1 MVAVTTMDKAIRTTA
16 HVVRLADLDNL
27 YEAVHQPMV
36 REASSVRPLYP
47 RAVDALDDLSEVRPA
62 ATTSRQPNVIGSTL
76 PAPLGHEQEVEAL
89 PRPRAAKRQRRRGP
103 VRDVPRLPHGE
114 VQQWP
119 VRFDATGQ
127 GYARIWL
134 GNALL
139 LILTLGLAWPWTHRR
154 SQRHFLRHTEVAGHR
169 MDFYLPNRLLMP
181 RLGMTAA
188 LWLGLVGA
196 SVGSFWTGMAA
207 LTLGT
212 LVWPLLVY
220 LQINHQVSSITWAGR
235 ALWFDGP
242 WTTLYKVSWLP
253 LALFLGAAWAMAAA
267 SHQATAGRAWQ
278 AAAAML
284 VLWLLYLP
292 SAAWSFYRYRQHH
305 IRLGPLR
312 LQWQAKR
319 GDIWAALGRSAA
331 SAGMW
336 ALLIAGALALLLS
349 AWLAWQPTVP
359 RAMIVG
365 AAGLAV
371 TVVTAMWI
379 PSMDAAMLEAVWN
392 RSGNRHLR
400 FRSRLSR
407 SAYTRLFA
415 RNTLRLVLTLGL
427 YWPWAVVSTRRMRW
441 QAMTVWSRV
450 DAEVLMAY
458 WLPEADPLS
467 VQPDAAAARDRHG
480 AESQTTQP
488 SFVSRYGTLD

>member
-1 MVAVTTMDKAIRTTA
+1 MVKAVRTSA
-16 HVVRLADLDNL
+16 QVVRLADLDNL
-27 YEAVHQPMV
+27 YEVVHQPTAP
-36 REASSVRPLYP
+36 EASSARPLYP
-47 RAVDALDDLSEVRPA
+47 RAVDALDDFPKVSPLAGIR
-62 ATTSRQPNVIGSTL
+62 RQPNVIGSTL
-76 PAPLGHEQEVEAL
+76 PGPLAEEPVVEAL
-89 PRPRAAKRQRRRGP
+89 PRPRVATRKRRRGP

-127 GYARIWL
+127 GYVRIWL
-134 GNALL
+134 SNALL

-154 SQRHFLRHTEVAGHR
+154 SQRYFLRHTEVAGHR

-207 LTLGT
+207 LSLGT

-220 LQINHQVSSITWAGR
+220 LQINHQVSSVTWAGR

-253 LALFLGAAWAMAAA
+253 LSLFLGAAWALAVA
-267 SHQATAGRAWQ
+267 SRPGAPGHVSQVAVAL
-278 AAAAML
+278 L

-312 LQWQAKR
+312 LRWLAKR
-319 GDIWAALGRSAA
+319 TEMWSALGRSAGWA
-331 SAGMW
+331 SLW
-336 ALLIAGALALLLS
+336 ALLAAGALTLVMALWLL
-349 AWLAWQPTVP
+349 WQPTVP
-359 RAMIVG
+359 RALVIGAVG
-365 AAGLAV
+365 AALAV
-371 TVVTAMWI
+371 VAVMWVPAMDVIMLQTVW
-379 PSMDAAMLEAVWN
+379 S

-400 FRSRLSR
+400 FRTRLSR

-427 YWPWAVVSTRRMRW
+427 YWPWAAVSTRRMRW
-441 QAMTVWSRV
+441 QAVTVCSRV
-450 DAEVLMAY
+450 DADVLMAY

-467 VQPDAAAARDRHG
+467 VQPEHAASRDRHG